1 MGGFKEKFEDG
12 LLLVAEQVDS
22 NKYLTAIKNSF
33 TIFMPFVIIGSFG
46 TLLNA
51 LISSE
56 TTGLAKWIPA
66 LTGLKPA
73 FTAMNFATMSC
84 MTVPIIFLIAMQLAK
99 ANKVP
104 EYITGVVALASYVTV
119 IPNVV
124 TVTVDET
131 TGTASALP
139 AEALG
144 AQGLFVGMIMA
155 IVVTQLFSKLMKIER
170 LKIKMPPSVPQG
182 IATSFNTLIPIF
194 ITLVATSVLG
204 IVFRMI
210 TGSYINTFIY
220 TIVQAP
226 LESIFQSPVGI
237 IAVVIISQLFWFL
250 GIHGGLVISP
260 IRNPLIAAAIA
271 ANVAALEAGMTPNQP
286 VTYGF
291 WLNFVVAG
299 GAGIILS
306 LVFALFIFSKREDH
320 RMIAKL
326 GLLPALC
333 GISEPVVF
341 GLPLVL
347 NPTFMLPFIFNSGI
361 ATAIAMFATG
371 IGFMPCNTVDTPFGV
386 PVIVGA
392 FIGHGWQGV
401 VVQVIILAVCTLTW
415 APFVLMAN
423 KQAGQNS

>member
-22 NKYLTAIKNSF
+22 NKYLTAIKNAF